1 MGNSAT
7 QSSMGSLTD
16 SFSVTADESEDSGP
30 GGDALGLGY
39 GSDDG
44 SDSDAEDSQKAS
56 KQASEPKQ
64 EISAPAQLH
73 ASTHD
78 DSTASAQLED
88 LVHKEEARLAADAKP
103 TLGSFTPGTQDSA
116 PGHDTEQAMHI
127 DSKVVEPTYSPPA
140 ADITA
145 AKSEGKQQIKAEAIT
160 AAKGEGVP
168 QIKAEDITAA
178 KGEGVP
184 QIKAEDITA
193 AKSVGEQQNKA
204 EDIRPDSTA
213 VVATVVSAE
222 VPDKMPILANGS
234 TCIPLYSKGSR

>member
-1 MGNSAT
+1 
-7 QSSMGSLTD
+7 MGSLTG
-16 SFSVTADESEDSGP
+16 SFSITADESEDSGP

-64 EISAPAQLH
+64 EISAPAQPH
-73 ASTHD
+73 ALTHD
-78 DSTASAQLED
+78 DSTASAQLQD
-88 LVHKEEARLAADAKP
+88 LVHKEEAKLAADTEP
-103 TLGSFTPGTQDSA
+103 TLGPLTEGTQDSA
-116 PGHDTEQAMHI
+116 PVLQPEHAGHDTKQAMQI
-127 DSKVVEPTYSPPA
+127 DSKVVEPTCSPPA

-145 AKSEGKQQIKAEAIT
+145 AKSEGKQQIKAEDLT
-160 AAKGEGVP
+160 ASKGEG
-168 QIKAEDITAA
+168 E
-178 KGEGVP
+178 P

-193 AKSVGEQQNKA
+193 AKSVGEQQVKA
-204 EDIRPDSTA
+204 EDSRPDSTA
-213 VVATVVSAE
+213 VVATVISAE